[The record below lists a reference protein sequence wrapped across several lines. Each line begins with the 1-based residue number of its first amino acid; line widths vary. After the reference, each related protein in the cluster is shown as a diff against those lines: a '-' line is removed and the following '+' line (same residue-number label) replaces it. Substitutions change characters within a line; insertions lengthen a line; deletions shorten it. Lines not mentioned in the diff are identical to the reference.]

1 MDHNAN
7 LTRSVIA
14 LSKLYDLADP
24 RLSQIQVKGDLIV
37 NQNTSGR
44 IMTRS
49 RARQS
54 KPFPHAAV
62 QISSEEPPKS
72 PCGQQFFSSYGSQ
85 HLLNRTHK
93 DPDQYTIVPAHL
105 KIMKVLVEELQAAS
119 GAHQELSAADIE
131 KFDEEGS
138 ADDGDWEDDP
148 DNFLDLGLG
157 GTKAGKLSLGC
168 ELSFEDH
175 V

>member
-1 MDHNAN
+1 VNFGN
-7 LTRSVIA
+7 NSSRSVIA

-37 NQNTSGR
+37 NQNTTGR

-54 KPFPHAAV
+54 KPPPNKAV
-62 QISSEEPPKS
+62 QYSFEEPPS
-72 PCGQQFFSSYGSQ
+72 PPSDQHFFPSYGSQ

-119 GAHQELSAADIE
+119 GARQELSAADIE

-157 GTKAGKLSLGC
+157 GTKAGKSC
-168 ELSFEDH
+168 PSCDSI
-175 V
+175 